1 MVEFLFRIPLTNE
14 WTKLNEERER
24 EREREIPFSRF
35 IDGGILLLKIDRD
48 REREREREENLCRY
62 NQKLCALTGNIINNN
77 LSINLDSSDS
87 LYNR

>member
-1 MVEFLFRIPLTNE
+1 MKRE
-14 WTKLNEERER
+14 KERER

-35 IDGGILLLKIDRD
+35 IDGGIPLLKREKE

-62 NQKLCALTGNIINNN
+62 NQKLCALTGNINNN
-77 LSINLDSSDS
+77 LSINLDYSSDF